1 MRHELECSS
10 CNSIYPPGGYPH
22 GCPACFESGNLGSLQ
37 VILDYDELNFD
48 LLPFGTETPLNSM
61 WRYQELLPLVSKKPI
76 TLGEGGTPILRANYL
91 SSNLDLN
98 IFYKN
103 ETVNPTWS
111 FKDRLYSLMISNVAE
126 FGYNKIVNS
135 STGNAG
141 ASAAAYASRA
151 GISDIL
157 ILSPHECELPLRN
170 QILSYG
176 AQLAILDFESRSS
189 LLNLLV
195 DQGWYPVI
203 NGIHYSSEGYKTI
216 AFELVEQLEE
226 VPEAIVFPAGIGDG
240 LSGIWNGFKV
250 LHQLDIISKLPR
262 MIGVQSEERQPLV
275 RAISSNSKEAIP
287 DMGPMPITISTSGT
301 MTGTYAI
308 DAVRE
313 SKGCAYAISYD
324 EIKISL
330 KEMGRDGLFVE
341 PATALTAAGVK
352 QAHKEGEFDNGDTVI
367 CIATGTGIK
376 WPHGISP
383 LFDPAPTIDPT
394 LDSLERATSFTFEIQ
409 K

>member
-1 MRHELECSS
+1 M
-10 CNSIYPPGGYPH
+10 
-22 GCPACFESGNLGSLQ
+22 
-37 VILDYDELNFD
+37 
-48 LLPFGTETPLNSM
+48 
-61 WRYQELLPLVSKKPI
+61 KKQ
-76 TLGEGGTPILRANYL
+76 
-91 SSNLDLN
+91 
-98 IFYKN
+98 
-103 ETVNPTWS
+103 
-111 FKDRLYSLMISNVAE
+111 
-126 FGYNKIVNS
+126 KIC
-135 STGNAG
+135 
-141 ASAAAYASRA
+141 
-151 GISDIL
+151 I
-157 ILSPHECELPLRN
+157 
-170 QILSYG
+170 
-176 AQLAILDFESRSS
+176 
-189 LLNLLV
+189 
-195 DQGWYPVI
+195 
-203 NGIHYSSEGYKTI
+203 
-216 AFELVEQLEE
+216 
-226 VPEAIVFPAGIGDG
+226 IGDG

-287 DMGPMPITISTSGT
+287 DRGPMPITISTSGT

-352 QAHKEGEFDNGDTVI
+352 QAHKEGEFDKGDTVI

-376 WPHGISP
+376 WPHGIST
-383 LFDPAPTIDPT
+383 LFDPAPIIDPT
-394 LDSLERATSFTFEIQ
+394 LDSLERATSFTFEYQ